1 MKTIYMDHAAT
12 TAMSKTALEEML
24 PYFAEEYGNPSAV
37 YSYGQTGKNAIE
49 KCRERI
55 AKCIGAFKTEIYFTS
70 GGTESDNWAIRSAC
84 RLRKNKGKHII
95 STEI

>member
-37 YSYGQTGKNAIE
+37 YSYGQTGKMQLKNAGKELQNVLERLKRRYISHPAE
-49 KCRERI
+49 QKVITGRSEVPVGYGKIRENI
-55 AKCIGAFKTEIYFTS
+55 LFQQK
-70 GGTESDNWAIRSAC
+70 
-84 RLRKNKGKHII
+84 
-95 STEI
+95 

>member
-37 YSYGQTGKNAIE
+37 YSYGQTGKMQ
-49 KCRERI
+49 
-55 AKCIGAFKTEIYFTS
+55 G
-70 GGTESDNWAIRSAC
+70 
-84 RLRKNKGKHII
+84 KNCKMYW
-95 STEI
+95 SV